1 MKRLAIY
8 CVVLEIALGMTIGV
22 AQVTTSQYDN
32 RRTGATLNEK
42 TLTPTKCECRVDGAV
57 YAQLL
62 FVPSVE
68 IPGKGKH
75 DVLFVAT
82 EHDSVYAFDAS
93 HPNSPPRTSYSPTGS
108 HSIPPH
114 SLKPTLSNYTRAS

>member
-32 RRTGATLNEK
+32 MRTGTTLNEK
-42 TLTPTKCECRVDGAV
+42 TLTPQNVNAAQFGKLGAFRVDGAV
-57 YAQLL
+57 YAQPL

-68 IPGKGKH
+68 
-75 DVLFVAT
+75 
-82 EHDSVYAFDAS
+82 DS
-93 HPNSPPRTSYSPTGS
+93 
-108 HSIPPH
+108 
-114 SLKPTLSNYTRAS
+114 

>member
-42 TLTPTKCECRVDGAV
+42 TLTPTKCECRAV
-57 YAQLL
+57 WQIGGVQSGRRSIRAA
-62 FVPSVE
+62 VVRAIGRDSW
-68 IPGKGKH
+68 KGE
-75 DVLFVAT
+75 A
-82 EHDSVYAFDAS
+82 
-93 HPNSPPRTSYSPTGS
+93 
-108 HSIPPH
+108 
-114 SLKPTLSNYTRAS
+114 